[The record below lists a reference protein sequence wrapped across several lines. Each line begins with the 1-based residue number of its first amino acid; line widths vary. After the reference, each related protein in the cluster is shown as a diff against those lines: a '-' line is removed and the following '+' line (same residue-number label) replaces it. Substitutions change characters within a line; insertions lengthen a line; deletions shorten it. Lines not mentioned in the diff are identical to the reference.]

1 MPSRLAVS
9 IALVAALSL
18 FALTGPLAAQKLERG
33 EVVEATKR
41 AAKFFY
47 ETASEEGGYVWV
59 ASADGK
65 LRQGE
70 GLAYDRRIWIQP
82 PGTPAVGEAFL
93 EAYLATGDPLCR
105 QAALDAAGALVKTQL
120 QSGGWHYSGSFDPEK
135 RKELRYRAAPRFEG
149 KSKADPA
156 AKPGGWETWRKNE
169 DRANKTVLDDDTSTA
184 ATRFLLRV
192 AKEIEGSDASFREAA
207 TYALASMTNAQHPI
221 GAWSHNYDRFPA
233 APPDANHYP
242 ILQASY
248 PENWSRTWTKD
259 FTGAYVINDR
269 TTLNSIRT
277 FLLAYETLG
286 DEAYLETAK
295 RGGDFLIKA
304 QMPEPQPAWCQQYDR
319 RMQPV
324 WDRKF
329 EPPAI
334 TGYESQD
341 AIETLLLL
349 FETTGDQRFLEP
361 VPRAL
366 AYLKKC
372 ELPSGEMA
380 RFYELKT
387 SRPLYFDGAYAIVY
401 DASQAPDHYGFVQ
414 PSRLDRIE
422 RRYKQALGQLP
433 AESESSKLKR
443 LRQDAE
449 EAVAS
454 LSPQGAW
461 LTPGEVRD
469 EQGKKVVPREGVLS
483 SDVFA
488 KNLTA
493 LAKVL
498 QATKDSP

>member
-1 MPSRLAVS
+1 MLSRLALPFAFV
-9 IALVAALSL
+9 ALANL
-18 FALTGPLAAQKLERG
+18 FALVGPLAAQRLDREKAL
-33 EVVEATKR
+33 EATHR

-59 ASADGK
+59 TSADGK
-65 LRQGE
+65 NRQGE

-93 EAYLATGDPLCR
+93 EAWLATGDPLGK
-105 QAALDAAGALVKTQL
+105 QAALDAANALVKTQL

-135 RKELRYRAAPRFEG
+135 RKELRYRTPPQFQG

-156 AKPGGWETWRKNE
+156 ARPGGWETWRNNE
-169 DRANKTVLDDDTSTA
+169 DKANKTILDDDTSTA

-192 AKEIEGSDASFREAA
+192 AKEIPESDASIREAA
-207 TYALASMTNAQHPI
+207 VYALASMTNAQHPI

-233 APPDANHYP
+233 SPPDEGRYP

-259 FTGAYVINDR
+259 FTGGYVINDR

-334 TGYESQD
+334 TGHESQD

-349 FETTGDQRFLEP
+349 YETTGDKRFLAP
-361 VPRAL
+361 VPNAL
-366 AYLKKC
+366 AYLKKS
-372 ELPSGEMA
+372 ELPSGDMA

-387 SRPLYFDGAYAIVY
+387 NRPLYFDDKYALTY
-401 DASQAPDHYGFVQ
+401 DPSQAPDHYGFVQ
-414 PSRLDRIE
+414 SSRLDRIE
-422 RRYKQALGQLP
+422 RRYKQALGELP

-443 LRQDAE
+443 LRKDAE
-449 EAVAS
+449 EALAM

-461 LTPGEVRD
+461 LSPGEVRD
-469 EQGKKVVPREGVLS
+469 PQGQKIVPREGVLS
-483 SDVFA
+483 SDLFA
-488 KNLTA
+488 RNLTA
-493 LAKVL
+493 LAKYIE
-498 QATKDSP
+498 ATKP

>member
-1 MPSRLAVS
+1 MSSRLALS
-9 IALVAALSL
+9 IAL
-18 FALTGPLAAQKLERG
+18 FALTVFCAQTRPLAAQRLER
-33 EVVEATKR
+33 EDVLNATKR

-47 ETASEEGGYVWV
+47 ETASEEGGYVWIT
-59 ASADGK
+59 SADGK

-93 EAYLATGDPLCR
+93 EAYLATGDPLCK
-105 QAALDAAGALVKTQL
+105 QAALEAANALVQTQL

-135 RKELRYRAAPRFEG
+135 RKELRYRVPPRYEG

-156 AKPGGWETWRKNE
+156 SRPGGWETWRKHE
-169 DRANKTVLDDDTSTA
+169 DKANTTLLDDDTSTA
-184 ATRFLLRV
+184 ATRLLLRV
-192 AKEIEGSDASFREAA
+192 AKEIEGSDAAIREAA

-221 GAWSHNYDRFPA
+221 GAWSHNYDRFAA
-233 APPDANHYP
+233 APPDVNHYP

-259 FTGAYVINDR
+259 FTGGYVINDR
-269 TTLNSIRT
+269 TTLNGIRT
-277 FLLAYETLG
+277 FVLAYEALG
-286 DEAYLETAK
+286 DEACLETAK

-349 FETTGDQRFLEP
+349 FETTGEKRFLEP

-366 AYLKKC
+366 AYLKKS
-372 ELPSGEMA
+372 ELPSGDTA

-387 SRPLYFDGAYAIVY
+387 NRPIYFDGAYALTY
-401 DASQAPDHYGFVQ
+401 DPSQAPDHYGFVQ
-414 PSRLDRIE
+414 SSRLDQIE
-422 RRYKQALGQLP
+422 RRYKQALDQLP
-433 AESESSKLKR
+433 PESESSRLKR
-443 LRQDAE
+443 LRSDAA
-449 EAVAS
+449 EALAS
-454 LSPQGAW
+454 LNSQGAW

-469 EQGKKVVPREGVLS
+469 EQGRKVVPPEGVLT
-483 SDVFA
+483 SDAFV

-493 LAKVL
+493 LSKYL
-498 QATKDSP
+498 EATK

>member
-1 MPSRLAVS
+1 MSSRLAYA
-9 IALVAALSL
+9 IALFAAMNLAW
-18 FALTGPLAAQKLERG
+18 FAGPLTAQRLDRDD
-33 EVVEATKR
+33 VLEATKR

-47 ETASEEGGYVWV
+47 ETASEEGGYVWI

-65 LRQGE
+65 MRQGE

-93 EAYLATGDPLCR
+93 EAWLATGDPLCK
-105 QAALDAAGALVKTQL
+105 QAALEAASALVKTQL

-149 KSKADPA
+149 KSKAGPA
-156 AKPGGWETWRKNE
+156 ARPGGWETWRKHE
-169 DRANKTVLDDDTSTA
+169 DKANTTVLDDDTSTA

-192 AKEIEGSDASFREAA
+192 AKEIEGSDASVREAA
-207 TYALASMTNAQHPI
+207 IYSLASMTNAQHPI
-221 GAWSHNYDRFPA
+221 GAWSHNYDRFA
-233 APPDANHYP
+233 TAPPDVNYYP
-242 ILQASY
+242 LLQASY

-259 FTGAYVINDR
+259 FMGGYVLNDR

-277 FLLAYETLG
+277 FVLAYQTLG

-295 RGGDFLIKA
+295 RGGEFLIRA

-319 RMQPV
+319 KMQPV

-349 FETTGDQRFLEP
+349 FETTGDKRFLEP
-361 VPRAL
+361 IPRAL
-366 AYLKKC
+366 AYLKKS
-372 ELPSGEMA
+372 ELPSGDMA

-387 SRPLYFDGAYAIVY
+387 NRPLYFDGAYTLTY
-401 DASQAPDHYGFVQ
+401 DPSQAPDHYGFVQ
-414 PSRLDRIE
+414 SSRLDRIE
-422 RRYKQALGQLP
+422 RHYKQALGQLP
-433 AESESSKLKR
+433 PESEASKLKR
-443 LRQDAE
+443 LRNDVAE
-449 EAVAS
+449 ALAS
-454 LSPQGAW
+454 VNPQGAW

-469 EQGKKVVPREGVLS
+469 EQGKKVVPREGVLA
-483 SDVFA
+483 SDAFV

-493 LAKVL
+493 LAKYL
-498 QATKDSP
+498 EATK